1 MPWPSSRKL
10 NGGELSVTPT
20 RRRPR
25 ALMSASLSAAA
36 GTVSA
41 NASIALTNSRVQ
53 LQRSCIDKAYR
64 GSRGSEIHWPM
75 ASRRKGPLG
84 LSSKSR
90 RLAVKRLANDFGEVG
105 FRNRTRMRDFDGR
118 DNVDGLADVVLTQA

>member
-64 GSRGSEIHWPM
+64 GSSVSEILR
-75 ASRRKGPLG
+75 ANGIALRGPLG
-84 LSSKSR
+84 VSSKSR
-90 RLAVKRLANDFGEVG
+90 RLAEISLADDFGEVG
-105 FRNRTRMRDFDGR
+105 FGDRARVGDLDGR
-118 DNVDGLADVVLTQA
+118 DHVDGLG